1 MLCNLQYD
9 MSPIRHGQVPALIQL
24 VEFIKGRTVGWLFEH
39 GRSSS
44 RMRHL
49 VQERDKESRSP
60 DPEVIVQYI
69 KKPASK
75 IHGFT
80 Y

>member
-9 MSPIRHGQVPALIQL
+9 MSPIRHGQVPAVIQL

-49 VQERDKESRSP
+49 VQERDK
-60 DPEVIVQYI
+60 
-69 KKPASK
+69 
-75 IHGFT
+75 
-80 Y
+80 